1 MAEKVVL
8 ISADI
13 DTTKA
18 VKDAQALRT
27 EVEKL
32 KAKTEELKKT
42 QGETSKEYVEAN
54 AQLKATQTELRSH
67 ENILGK
73 VVAANKANTGSISQ
87 MRAELSVVSKAWAD
101 LSKEERL
108 NSDTGKQLAA
118 RKLEL
123 TEALKAEEKATGDTR
138 RNVGNYTEA
147 MQGLPGPI
155 GAATGS
161 VQSLIGAMKAL
172 IKIPIIAVITG
183 IVAIFAG
190 LIKIFK
196 STDSGGTELAAR
208 MDQLRAVMDVL
219 RQRAVSLIS
228 AFKELFSGN
237 FKKAGEEFR
246 DTFSEIG
253 NQINIATKAAYDY
266 AYAVDRIKDSES
278 NYISQSAEMRNA
290 IARLEYTAQDR
301 TKSTAER
308 KKALEE
314 AIRLGEE
321 ESKKMG
327 EFAKDRLDNEAQY
340 LAARSGLRK
349 EDVLSFI
356 RMTDEEQ
363 ANASESLKTLRDNNE
378 AKFDE
383 IEKLYAAWL
392 DADTKFYE
400 ENKRNIS
407 RMTGFEAEL
416 RKEQDEARQEALR
429 LKAEREVQ
437 AARDELNA
445 FLEITQEQTGKEAEL
460 LEQSAT
466 KKDEIL
472 ARRLE
477 AEKMNYENQLLLL
490 EGSLFGELELERIAL
505 EQKEAQEIAT
515 AERIGANT
523 QVIEKKYLKAKLTIA
538 RAERDAKLALA
549 GDFMKNIATIAG
561 EQTAIGKAAAVA
573 GTTIDTFRGA
583 QAAFTGMTSTIPGPV
598 GIGLGIAAAAAAVVS
613 GLANVKKILAVKS
626 GLPGEGSVSAS
637 GGSAAVPTAIA
648 TVNPEIGAGIV
659 SRESNVSLPETTQAQ
674 QTVLVVDDVTAK
686 QNTQSSQQV
695 TATL

>member
-42 QGETSKEYVEAN
+42 QGETSKEYVEAS
-54 AQLKATQTELRSH
+54 AQLKATQSELRSH

-147 MQGLPGPI
+147 MKGLPGPI
-155 GAATGS
+155 GAAVNSTKSFATG
-161 VQSLIGAMKAL
+161 LKGIM
-172 IKIPIIAVITG
+172 KIPIVAAITA

-196 STDSGGTELAAR
+196 STDSGSTELQAR
-208 MDQLRAVMDVL
+208 MEQMKAILDVL
-219 RQRAVSLIS
+219 RQRVITLTG
-228 AFKELFSGN
+228 AFKDLFHGN
-237 FKKAGEEFR
+237 FKKAAEGIR
-246 DTFSEIG
+246 DSFSEIG
-253 NQINIATKAAYDY
+253 QQINVATEAAYEY
-266 AYAVDRIKDSES
+266 IKSMDRITDSEN
-278 NYISQSAEMRNA
+278 NYISQSAEVRNA
-290 IARLEYTAQDR
+290 IAKLEYTAQDR
-301 TKSTAER
+301 NKSTTER
-308 KKALEE
+308 KKALEDAIKLGEQE
-314 AIRLGEE
+314 AIRIGEYAQQKLQAE
-321 ESKKMG
+321 
-327 EFAKDRLDNEAQY
+327 AKY
-340 LAARSGLRK
+340 LAGKAGLQA
-349 EDVLSFI
+349 EDVLAFI
-356 RMTDEEQ
+356 KMTDDEQ
-363 ANASESLKTLRDNNE
+363 AAASESLKTLRDNNE
-378 AKFDE
+378 DKFTD
-383 IEKLYAAWL
+383 IENLYANWI

-407 RMTGFEAEL
+407 RMTGFEETL
-416 RKEQDEARQEALR
+416 RKEQEEARIAALEK
-429 LKAEREVQ
+429 KAEQEVQ
-437 AARDELNA
+437 SARDELNA
-445 FLEITQEQTGKEAEL
+445 WLETAREK
-460 LEQSAT
+460 QSIEG
-466 KKDEIL
+466 EIL
-472 ARRLE
+472 QEDLNLKNELRARELE
-477 AEKMNYENQLLLL
+477 AAQMNYENELALL

-505 EQKEAQEIAT
+505 EQKEAQEIAA

-538 RAERDAKLALA
+538 RAEKDAKMALA

-648 TVNPEIGAGIV
+648 TVNPDIGAGIV

-686 QNTQSSQQV
+686 QTTQSSQQV

>member
-8 ISADI
+8 VSADI

-42 QGETSKEYVEAN
+42 QGETSKEYVEAS
-54 AQLKATQTELRSH
+54 AQLKATQSELRSH

-138 RNVGNYTEA
+138 RNVGNYTKA
-147 MQGLPGPI
+147 MQGLPGKI
-155 GAATGS
+155 GNATSSIMGMVKAGKAFIATPLGAIIAAITVAVTALVAIFKTFDPVIDRIQRGIAGLKAAFSVLKESVIGVITG
-161 VQSLIGAMKAL
+161 QTSLREALKGTAGAMKDAAKEAIEL
-172 IKIPIIAVITG
+172 RKAQEELEDRNIT
-183 IVAIFAG
+183 
-190 LIKIFK
+190 L
-196 STDSGGTELAAR
+196 TETQAKYK
-208 MDQLRAVMDVL
+208 
-219 RQRAVSLIS
+219 RQID
-228 AFKELFSGN
+228 ELLL
-237 FKKAGEEFR
+237 
-246 DTFSEIG
+246 
-253 NQINIATKAAYDY
+253 
-266 AYAVDRIKDSES
+266 
-278 NYISQSAEMRNA
+278 QSK
-290 IARLEYTAQDR
+290 DR
-301 TKSTAER
+301 TKSEYERIALIDQALEVEKKAYDERAKLASDER
-308 KKALEE
+308 KNVEDSLANDHKLTETELANLRDRGSAYAILLKDRKAITDEE
-314 AIRLGEE
+314 IKMLADAIAKEENILGESIAIREKAINRQNALIEKAEE
-321 ESKKMG
+321 ESTKRREEARLAALATEAEQKLQA
-327 EFAKDRLDNEAQY
+327 AKDE
-340 LAARSGLRK
+340 LAMF
-349 EDVLSFI
+349 V
-356 RMTDEEQ
+356 
-363 ANASESLKTLRDNNE
+363 
-378 AKFDE
+378 E
-383 IEKLYAAWL
+383 IEGVKE
-392 DADTKFYE
+392 TIQQE
-400 ENKRNIS
+400 KRNLYGQ
-407 RMTGFEAEL
+407 TKA
-416 RKEQDEARQEALR
+416 QE
-429 LKAEREVQ
+429 
-437 AARDELNA
+437 
-445 FLEITQEQTGKEAEL
+445 
-460 LEQSAT
+460 
-466 KKDEIL
+466 
-472 ARRLE
+472 LE
-477 AEKMNYENQLLLL
+477 AAQMNYENELALL

-505 EQKEAQEIAT
+505 EQKEAQEIAA

-538 RAERDAKLALA
+538 RTEKDAKLALA

-626 GLPGEGSVSAS
+626 GLPGEGSVSGS
-637 GGSAAVPTAIA
+637 GGGGSAVTPTAIA

-659 SRESNVSLPETTQAQ
+659 SRESSVALPETTQAQ

-686 QNTQSSQQV
+686 QTTQSSQQV

>member
-1 MAEKVVL
+1 MAEKVVIASIDL
-8 ISADI
+8 DI
-13 DTTKA
+13 DQA
-18 VKDAQALRT
+18 VKDAQSLKQT
-27 EVEKL
+27 IILLKQEMD
-32 KAKTEELKKT
+32 KAKESGGETSQEYIKLSAALKIT
-42 QGETSKEYVEAN
+42 QGEYNTQTKLIGKITEAETTEKN
-54 AQLKATQTELRSH
+54 TLKQLKA
-67 ENILGK
+67 
-73 VVAANKANTGSISQ
+73 
-87 MRAELSVVSKAWAD
+87 ELSAVTIEWNKSTKING
-101 LSKEERL
+101 E
-108 NSDTGKQLAA
+108 NSESTKQLAA

-155 GAATGS
+155 GAAVNSTKSFAAG
-161 VQSLIGAMKAL
+161 LKGIM
-172 IKIPIIAVITG
+172 KIPIVAAITA

-196 STDSGGTELAAR
+196 STDSGSTELQAR
-208 MDQLRAVMDVL
+208 MEQMKAILDVL
-219 RQRAVSLIS
+219 RQRVITLTG
-228 AFKELFSGN
+228 AFKDLFHGN
-237 FKKAGEEFR
+237 FKKAAEGIR
-246 DTFSEIG
+246 DSFSEIG
-253 NQINIATKAAYDY
+253 QQINVATEAAYEY
-266 AYAVDRIKDSES
+266 IKSMDRITDSEN
-278 NYISQSAEMRNA
+278 NYISQSAEVRNA
-290 IARLEYTAQDR
+290 IAKLEYTAQDR
-301 TKSTAER
+301 NKSTTER
-308 KKALEE
+308 KKALEDAIKLGEQE
-314 AIRLGEE
+314 AIRIGEYAQQKLQAE
-321 ESKKMG
+321 
-327 EFAKDRLDNEAQY
+327 AKY
-340 LAARSGLRK
+340 LAGKAGLQA
-349 EDVLSFI
+349 EDVLAFI
-356 RMTDEEQ
+356 KMTDDEQ
-363 ANASESLKTLRDNNE
+363 AAASESLKTLRDNNE
-378 AKFDE
+378 DKFTD
-383 IEKLYAAWL
+383 IENLYANWI

-407 RMTGFEAEL
+407 RMTGFEETL
-416 RKEQDEARQEALR
+416 RKEQEEARIAALEK
-429 LKAEREVQ
+429 KAEQEVQ
-437 AARDELNA
+437 SARDELNA
-445 FLEITQEQTGKEAEL
+445 WLETAREK
-460 LEQSAT
+460 QSIEG
-466 KKDEIL
+466 EIL
-472 ARRLE
+472 QEDLNLKNELRARELE
-477 AEKMNYENQLLLL
+477 AAQMNYENELALL

-505 EQKEAQEIAT
+505 EQKEAQEIAA

-538 RAERDAKLALA
+538 RAEKDAKMALA

-659 SRESNVSLPETTQAQ
+659 SRESSVSLPETTQAQ

-686 QNTQSSQQV
+686 QTTQSSQQV